1 MPVTKDGN
9 KYRARFTHNGV
20 RIDLK
25 RFDTEAEAELAIG
38 LKKQELN
45 DAEGFNIPT
54 PYKPKFEETDTDI
67 SFIKALRNL
76 ATKLRLARK

>member
-1 MPVTKDGN
+1 MPVNKDGN

-38 LKKQELN
+38 LKKQELARVSTYTVRN
-45 DAEGFNIPT
+45 FRLDYEKTG
-54 PYKPKFEETDTDI
+54 
-67 SFIKALRNL
+67 ALRRLVN
-76 ATKLRLARK
+76 RLARK